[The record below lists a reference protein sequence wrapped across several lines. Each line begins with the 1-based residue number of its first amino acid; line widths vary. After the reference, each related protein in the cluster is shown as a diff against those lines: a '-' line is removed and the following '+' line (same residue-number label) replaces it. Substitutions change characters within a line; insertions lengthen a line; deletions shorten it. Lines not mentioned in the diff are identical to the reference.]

1 MSHSQS
7 TTTRRKKQK
16 SKKRRENA
24 AKLAKKLG
32 RKPSGKN

>member
-7 TTTRRKKQK
+7 TTTRRRKQRNK
-16 SKKRRENA
+16 TLRENA

-32 RKPSGKN
+32 KKTAK